1 MGTRLGMDERE
12 EIKALLTAWNAGDE
26 RALQQLSPFVYDEL
40 RRLAR
45 GYLRGER
52 DSHTL
57 QATAL
62 VHEAFLRLVNV
73 DVSLDNRTHFYAL
86 AARMMRRILVDHAR
100 NRKAS
105 KRGGTKS
112 RITFEEGAVVGTE
125 VNPMILELDDA
136 LARMEQFDARLA
148 RAIELIYFGG
158 LTYEETAK
166 ELSISRTQLVT
177 DLKLAKAWLHNELQ

>member
-1 MGTRLGMDERE
+1 M
-12 EIKALLTAWNAGDE
+12 
-26 RALQQLSPFVYDEL
+26 
-40 RRLAR
+40 
-45 GYLRGER
+45 
-52 DSHTL
+52 
-57 QATAL
+57 
-62 VHEAFLRLVNV
+62 
-73 DVSLDNRTHFYAL
+73 
-86 AARMMRRILVDHAR
+86 
-100 NRKAS
+100 
-105 KRGGTKS
+105 
-112 RITFEEGAVVGTE
+112 VGTE